1 MPSSQFPALGSTRRV
16 HSSPCITR
24 LYTSFPLRELA
35 RKGRRIRTCVYVYPR
50 RGRCPDADVAG
61 RAGSGDP
68 CASRLH
74 PAFSAKGPAT
84 DDGDQETAARISGHG
99 KRERERE
106 RERTAE
112 EEELS
117 RSLRYLR
124 RRTCVCIEP
133 KEIEERSWL
142 PYADE
147 FLRTM
152 YKGELGNF
160 CRSTSQ
166 VLDLLSAHRCSAPEK
181 TASSPWIFLPPLDSV
196 DNKRGPS

>member
-1 MPSSQFPALGSTRRV
+1 MPT
-16 HSSPCITR
+16 
-24 LYTSFPLRELA
+24 PLA
-35 RKGRRIRTCVYVYPR
+35 QI
-50 RGRCPDADVAG
+50 
-61 RAGSGDP
+61 
-68 CASRLH
+68 AS
-74 PAFSAKGPAT
+74 
-84 DDGDQETAARISGHG
+84 
-99 KRERERE
+99 
-106 RERTAE
+106 TAE

-133 KEIEERSWL
+133 KGERSHKR
-142 PYADE
+142 
-147 FLRTM
+147 LRTM

-181 TASSPWIFLPPLDSV
+181 TAPSPRILLPPLDSV